1 MSRTLATTNRAT
13 IIRHLGTH
21 SRDALFAQAATYNIH
36 TTPLMLRSAL
46 IPQIADAIIRERAA
60 TPAPSVISIL
70 QDLQSQTV
78 AQLRIVATE
87 LNIAVPSR
95 ILKAD
100 LVNKIAEARVEQY
113 TQPVAQAR
121 QAMSLIGKL
130 AGALRPH
137 GKEKMSGFL
146 LRAYGRPNLYISMST
161 LTHQRMLSR
170 VQEGRLSLHKP
181 VQVIGYFFAAKGVD
195 RHGNPLPDG
204 FHITGLRPARN
215 VDIND
220 PDMHEVVVEG

>member
-1 MSRTLATTNRAT
+1 MSRTITSNVARTSIKSVAEL
-13 IIRHLGTH
+13 
-21 SRDALFAQAATYNIH
+21 
-36 TTPLMLRSAL
+36 SAD
-46 IPQIADAIIRERAA
+46 IQHH
-60 TPAPSVISIL
+60 
-70 QDLQSQTV
+70 TV
-78 AQLRIVATE
+78 AQLRT
-87 LNIAVPSR
+87 IAADLDITVPSR

-100 LVNKIAEARVEQY
+100 LIALIANDM
-113 TQPVAQAR
+113 AQHLAAQVSTR
-121 QAMSLIGKL
+121 RPMSLIGKL

-137 GKEKMSGFL
+137 GSEKMSGFL

-161 LTHQRMLSR
+161 LTHQRMLNR

>member
-1 MSRTLATTNRAT
+1 MSRTLATNVASTSIKSVAE
-13 IIRHLGTH
+13 L
-21 SRDALFAQAATYNIH
+21 
-36 TTPLMLRSAL
+36 SAEL
-46 IPQIADAIIRERAA
+46 
-60 TPAPSVISIL
+60 SGN
-70 QDLQSQTV
+70 TV
-78 AQLRIVATE
+78 AQLRTIAAE
-87 LNIAVPSR
+87 LDIAVPSR

-100 LVNKIAEARVEQY
+100 LIALIANDMAIHLAESASTRR
-113 TQPVAQAR
+113 P
-121 QAMSLIGKL
+121 MSLIGKL

-137 GKEKMSGFL
+137 GSEKMSGFL

-161 LTHQRMLSR
+161 LTHQRMLNR

-215 VDIND
+215 IDIHN